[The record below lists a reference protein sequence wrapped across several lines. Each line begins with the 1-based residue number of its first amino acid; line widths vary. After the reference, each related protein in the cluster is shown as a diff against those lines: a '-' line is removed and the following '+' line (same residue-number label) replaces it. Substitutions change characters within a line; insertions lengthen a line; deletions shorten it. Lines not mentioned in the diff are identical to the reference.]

1 MSTPISDVA
10 EPCQSAKVA
19 NVRSLLALANAA
31 ALHKAL
37 LSSSYADGRKAKYRS
52 VARWTG
58 AKGQDPPPE
67 MVDPILEAFG
77 LLDKEKP
84 PPWWGA
90 AEDRLIQAIE
100 ENRNEIKRLVDPMR
114 GDVTALVRDME
125 RGHAAGDEGSS
136 PRPSGAVAP
145 ANKSTQD
152 GRDATPPPTRSP
164 QSRVRRKK

>member
-1 MSTPISDVA
+1 MPDVLRLLTY
-10 EPCQSAKVA
+10 A
-19 NVRSLLALANAA
+19 NR
-31 ALHKAL
+31 
-37 LSSSYADGRKAKYRS
+37 RE
-52 VARWTG
+52 VAR
-58 AKGQDPPPE
+58 ALREKGYKVSGETLNRWVRDRREVPLE
-67 MVDPILEAFG
+67 VRDAILRLYG
-77 LLDKEKP
+77 LPVIQKEEP
-84 PPWWGA
+84 PPWWAG
-90 AEDRLIQAIE
+90 AEDRLVQEITK
-100 ENRNEIKRLVDPMR
+100 NRDEIKRLVDPMR